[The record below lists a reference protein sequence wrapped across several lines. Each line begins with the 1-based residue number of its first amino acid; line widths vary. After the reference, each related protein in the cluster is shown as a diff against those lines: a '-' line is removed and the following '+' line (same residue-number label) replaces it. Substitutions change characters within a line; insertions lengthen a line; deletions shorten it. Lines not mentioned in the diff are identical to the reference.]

1 MTAKAPAALAPD
13 GRAPAREFI
22 LRDATVV
29 AMDDERNAWERG
41 FVWVRGDRV
50 HRVGDVAELGTVPPG
65 VTVATARGR
74 VVMPG
79 LVNAH
84 GHLSNGILRGLY
96 DEMPL
101 AVWFSKGMWPVLEAL
116 DAAAGRAAAQLSL
129 LELMTTGVTT
139 MVTAEFGTPRRDL
152 SDGVLQAVQRAGA
165 RALASR
171 MTVDATDESDPSQA
185 VPAAYRERIEDAVA
199 EVERLQ
205 RAYASSRITV
215 APEALGVLRCTPG
228 MVEAMHDLAVR
239 TRVPFLMHI
248 ASSRDEHES
257 AHKRFGHGSVA
268 QLDRL
273 GALSA
278 RAVLAHA
285 IWLDDA
291 EIARVAETGAGV
303 SHNPVSNAY
312 YASGVA
318 RLAEMRKAGVKLGL
332 GVDGASTN
340 NGQNLWETAK
350 LAMLLQKER
359 TGDPSFGSAEYAL
372 ELMTRGGAAAL
383 HMEDQIGSLEPGK
396 QADFI
401 SIDPATP
408 ALAPRR
414 TLFSSLVYSPDPHA
428 VRDVWIA
435 GEQVVA
441 DGRHLRLDRD
451 AVIAEADEALAKLLE
466 HAGLNDYLA
475 ARSGWRWHRAR

>member
-1 MTAKAPAALAPD
+1 MTAAAQAT
-13 GRAPAREFI
+13 EFI
-22 LRDATVV
+22 VRDATVV
-29 AMDDERNAWERG
+29 AMDDARNAWERG
-41 FVWVRGDRV
+41 FLWVRGERI
-50 HRVGDVAELGTVPPG
+50 HRVGDVAGLGAVPPG
-65 VTVATARGR
+65 VPVVSARGR
-74 VVMPG
+74 LLMPG

-84 GHLSNGILRGLY
+84 GHLSNGMLRGIY

-116 DAAAGRAAAQLSL
+116 DAAAGRAAARLAL

-152 SDGVLQAVQRAGA
+152 ADGVLQAVRESGA
-165 RALASR
+165 RVLASR

-185 VPAAYRERIEDAVA
+185 VPPAYRERVVDAVA

-205 RAYASSRITV
+205 RTHGSPRVTV
-215 APEALGVLRCTPG
+215 APEALGVLRCTPA

-239 TRVPFLMHI
+239 TGVPFLMHI
-248 ASSRDEHES
+248 ASSRDEHEA

-273 GALSA
+273 GALSS
-278 RAVLAHA
+278 RSVLAHA

-350 LAMLLQKER
+350 MAMLLQKER
-359 TGDPSFGSAEYAL
+359 TGDPGFGSAEYAL

-383 HMEDQIGSLEPGK
+383 HMEDRIGTLEPGK

-414 TLFSSLVYSPDPHA
+414 TLFSNLVYSPDPRA

-441 DGRHLRLDRD
+441 DGAHLRLDRE
-451 AVIAEADEALAKLLE
+451 AVIAEADEALATLVGR
-466 HAGLNDYLA
+466 AGLAEYLA
-475 ARSGWRWHRAR
+475 TRSAWRWHPAR